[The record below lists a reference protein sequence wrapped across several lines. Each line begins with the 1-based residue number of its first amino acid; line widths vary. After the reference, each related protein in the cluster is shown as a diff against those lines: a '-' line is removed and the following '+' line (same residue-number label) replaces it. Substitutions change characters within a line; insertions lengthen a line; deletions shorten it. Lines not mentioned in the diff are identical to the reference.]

1 MMNMIPFNP
10 LRNVDY
16 IRREI
21 NKLYSFPFTLFDD
34 DYEPRLGVP
43 YTDVYE
49 TDKEIIV
56 TCDLPGLQKRED
68 VDIHVENNVVTIS
81 GTLNREQH
89 VIQEDR
95 MHRKERFT
103 GQFRRSVALPANVS
117 IDNVRAIY
125 KNGVLNV
132 FLPKVSAA
140 EKKAINIEFE
150 H

>member
-1 MMNMIPFNP
+1 MNLTPFNP
-10 LRNVDY
+10 LRNVDN

-21 NKLYSFPFTLFDD
+21 SRLYSLPLTFFEEDL
-34 DYEPRLGVP
+34 EPRLGIP
-43 YTDVYE
+43 YLDVYE
-49 TDKEIIV
+49 TDKEIII
-56 TCDLPGLQKRED
+56 TCDLPGLQKKED
-68 VDIHVENNVVTIS
+68 VDIHIENNVVTIS

-103 GQFRRSVALPANVS
+103 GQFRRSVALPANVTT
-117 IDNVRAIY
+117 DNVRAIY

-132 FLPKVSAA
+132 FLQKVSTA
-140 EKKAINIEFE
+140 ERKSIDIEFE

>member
-1 MMNMIPFNP
+1 MNLIPLHP
-10 LRNVDY
+10 MRNADQ

-21 NKLYSFPFTLFDD
+21 NRLYSFPFTFFED
-34 DYEPRLGVP
+34 EFAPRLAVP
-43 YTDVYE
+43 FTDVYE
-49 TDKEIIV
+49 TDEEIIV
-56 TCDLPGLQKRED
+56 SCDLPGLQRRED
-68 VDIHVENNVVTIS
+68 VSIQIENNMITIS

-95 MHRKERFT
+95 LHRKERYT
-103 GQFRRSVALPANVS
+103 GQFRRSVSLPAAVS

-132 FLPKVSAA
+132 FLPKTDSR
-140 EKKAINIEFE
+140 EKKSVQIDFQ